1 VRLGVILD
9 HGMRSREAGR
19 VPPVTAWMNILRSS
33 AYMRAS
39 VIAVTSALPNGLT
52 VGTRDMPVGGVLS
65 GVLERF
71 LWLLAPFLLDALDL
85 IAVSLGAL
93 PVVNNRTVQEARIAA
108 ASAAPWA
115 SDA

>member
-1 VRLGVILD
+1 MRLGVILD

-19 VPPVTAWMNILRSS
+19 VPPVTAWMNIL
-33 AYMRAS
+33 
-39 VIAVTSALPNGLT
+39 
-52 VGTRDMPVGGVLS
+52 
-65 GVLERF
+65 
-71 LWLLAPFLLDALDL
+71 PFLLDALDL